1 MTWFLAMVAL
11 TCHFA
16 LDVVCD
22 KSGPRRADLVTCHEP
37 KEEKEME
44 VEGPIVDETGLDNFL
59 RDTAS
64 ERARDLR
71 AFKCAFLTALLK
83 RSRSSEGKMTQLS
96 ERLDP
101 NLSVTTAE
109 KTLEELDP
117 TEQRE
122 KFTGMSGDPRQGNA
136 LGDAGGGIEQD
147 STFNAKGGGNQGWCA
162 RGLAAAVQ

>member
-1 MTWFLAMVAL
+1 
-11 TCHFA
+11 
-16 LDVVCD
+16 
-22 KSGPRRADLVTCHEP
+22 
-37 KEEKEME
+37 ME

-64 ERARDLR
+64 ERARDVR
-71 AFKCAFLTALLK
+71 AFKCAFLTALLT

-136 LGDAGGGIEQD
+136 LGDAGGRPLYNDYEPGRRKWGD
-147 STFNAKGGGNQGWCA
+147 RWANQVPWKRSRFCA
-162 RGLAAAVQ
+162 GLFLPVPSVHELGPRPHVGSSFVHG